1 MEKKITP
8 NDALTPA
15 QVVAADSRYFC
26 LDDAA
31 FAVLYMCGFTAA
43 AAYRIVYG
51 SKGKNSSVVSL
62 ASRRLREANVQH
74 FIHDIKRLYLARSI
88 RLRTEIPCVI
98 NCPYYYAELE
108 KNNTKYL

>member
-1 MEKKITP
+1 MKKKEYRWE
-8 NDALTPA
+8 ALTPA
-15 QVVAADSRYFC
+15 QVVAADSKYFC

-62 ASRRLREANVQH
+62 ASRRLREANVQR
-74 FIHDIKRLYLARSI
+74 FLHDIKQLYSTNKI

-98 NCPYYYAELE
+98 NVPYYYTKLE
-108 KNNTKYL
+108 KDNIKYL